1 MSAKKTEILKLEKS
15 SRVKKRFGNS
25 SEDKVILSFA
35 AAFAILAVFFIVM
48 ETSDEKISSQ
58 VKQIPQE
65 VIINEKKVTDTV
77 TTVEEDKAAEVEED
91 KAVVVEEDKAA
102 EVEEDKAVVVEEDK
116 AAEVEEDK
124 AVVVEED
131 KAAEVE
137 EDKAVVVEEDKAA
150 EVEEDKAVVVEE
162 DKAAEVEEDKAVV
175 VEEDKAAEVEEDKA
189 AVVEEDKAAEVEEDK
204 AAVVE
209 EDKAA
214 EVEEDKA
221 AIVEKDK
228 TSEVDDL
235 DESNPK
241 FDLVRV
247 EEDGS
252 AIIAGSA
259 KPNSEVRLLVD
270 GKELEVVE
278 ADGSGTFAILTTIP
292 TGEKPLELQLED
304 ANDNSMK
311 SKDTVL
317 VIPNKETEN
326 KSPKIVIAETS
337 GEIIVQDQNEAAPQI
352 QSLSLDT
359 INYTASGDVVLAGR
373 AASEQ
378 TVRIYVDNEPVVLG
392 EVNNGKWNFEI
403 PNIEEGIYTLRV
415 DALNEE
421 GEVVDRVESPFQR
434 VILEMENGQAT
445 IQPGFT
451 LWKLAELKYGFGMRY
466 VQIFEAN
473 RDSIKDPDLIYPG
486 QVFQIPEK

>member
-102 EVEEDKAVVVEEDK
+102 EVKEDNAVV
-116 AAEVEEDK
+116 
-124 AVVVEED
+124 
-131 KAAEVE
+131 
-137 EDKAVVVEEDKAA
+137 
-150 EVEEDKAVVVEE
+150 
-162 DKAAEVEEDKAVV
+162 
-175 VEEDKAAEVEEDKA
+175 
-189 AVVEEDKAAEVEEDK
+189 
-204 AAVVE
+204 
-209 EDKAA
+209 
-214 EVEEDKA
+214 VEEDKA

-415 DALNEE
+415 DALNKE

>member
-58 VKQIPQE
+58 VKQTPQDI
-65 VIINEKKVTDTV
+65 IINEKKVTDTV
-77 TTVEEDKAAEVEED
+77 TKVEEDKAAEVEED
-91 KAVVVEEDKAA
+91 KAVVVEEDKA
-102 EVEEDKAVVVEEDK
+102 VV
-116 AAEVEEDK
+116 
-124 AVVVEED
+124 
-131 KAAEVE
+131 
-137 EDKAVVVEEDKAA
+137 
-150 EVEEDKAVVVEE
+150 VEEDKAVVVEE

-189 AVVEEDKAAEVEEDK
+189 AVVEEDKTTELE
-204 AAVVE
+204 
-209 EDKAA
+209 
-214 EVEEDKA
+214 
-221 AIVEKDK
+221 
-228 TSEVDDL
+228 DL
-235 DESNPK
+235 DENNPK

-259 KPNSEVRLLVD
+259 MPNSEVRLLAD

-292 TGEKPLELQLED
+292 TGEKPIELQLED
-304 ANDNSMK
+304 ANDKSVK

-337 GEIIVQDQNEAAPQI
+337 GEIIVQEQNETAPQI

-415 DALNEE
+415 DALNKE

-434 VILEMENGQAT
+434 VILEMERGQAT

>member
-58 VKQIPQE
+58 VKQTPQDI
-65 VIINEKKVTDTV
+65 IINEKKITDTV
-77 TTVEEDKAAEVEED
+77 TTVEEDKAAE
-91 KAVVVEEDKAA
+91 
-102 EVEEDKAVVVEEDK
+102 
-116 AAEVEEDK
+116 
-124 AVVVEED
+124 
-131 KAAEVE
+131 
-137 EDKAVVVEEDKAA
+137 
-150 EVEEDKAVVVEE
+150 VVEE

-189 AVVEEDKAAEVEEDK
+189 AVVEEDKTTELE
-204 AAVVE
+204 
-209 EDKAA
+209 
-214 EVEEDKA
+214 
-221 AIVEKDK
+221 
-228 TSEVDDL
+228 DL
-235 DESNPK
+235 DDNNPK

-259 KPNSEVRLLVD
+259 MPNSEVRLLVD

-304 ANDNSMK
+304 ANDKSVK

-337 GEIIVQDQNEAAPQI
+337 GEIIVQEQNETAPQI

-415 DALNEE
+415 DALNKE

-434 VILEMENGQAT
+434 VILEMERGQAT

>member
-35 AAFAILAVFFIVM
+35 AAVAILAVFFIVM
-48 ETSDEKISSQ
+48 ETSDEKIASQ

-65 VIINEKKVTDTV
+65 VIINEKKVTDTF

-91 KAVVVEEDKAA
+91 KAVVVEEDN
-102 EVEEDKAVVVEEDK
+102 
-116 AAEVEEDK
+116 
-124 AVVVEED
+124 
-131 KAAEVE
+131 
-137 EDKAVVVEEDKAA
+137 
-150 EVEEDKAVVVEE
+150 
-162 DKAAEVEEDKAVV
+162 AAEVEEDKAVV

-189 AVVEEDKAAEVEEDK
+189 AR
-204 AAVVE
+204 
-209 EDKAA
+209 
-214 EVEEDKA
+214 
-221 AIVEKDK
+221 VEKDK

>member
-1 MSAKKTEILKLEKS
+1 MSAKKTETLKLEKS
-15 SRVKKRFGNS
+15 SLVKKRFGNS

-58 VKQIPQE
+58 VKQIPQDL
-65 VIINEKKVTDTV
+65 IINEKKVTDTV
-77 TTVEEDKAAEVEED
+77 TTVKEDKAAVVEEDKVAEVKEGRAAEVEED
-91 KAVVVEEDKAA
+91 KAAVAEEDKVA
-102 EVEEDKAVVVEEDK
+102 EVEEDKVAEVKEGKAAVVEEEKVAEVKENK
-116 AAEVEEDK
+116 AA
-124 AVVVEED
+124 VVEEE
-131 KAAEVE
+131 KV
-137 EDKAVVVEEDKAA
+137 
-150 EVEEDKAVVVEE
+150 
-162 DKAAEVEEDKAVV
+162 
-175 VEEDKAAEVEEDKA
+175 AEVEEDKA
-189 AVVEEDKAAEVEEDK
+189 AVVEEDKVAEVEEDK
-204 AAVVE
+204 ASEVKE
-209 EDKAA
+209 GKAA
-214 EVEEDKA
+214 EVEDDKVVEEEDLN
-221 AIVEKDK
+221 EN
-228 TSEVDDL
+228 
-235 DESNPK
+235 NPK

-304 ANDNSMK
+304 ANDNSVK

-337 GEIIVQDQNEAAPQI
+337 GEIIVQDQNELAPEI

-359 INYTASGDVVLAGR
+359 INYAESGDVILAGR

-378 TVRIYVDNEPVVLG
+378 TVRIYVDNKPVVLG
-392 EVNNGKWNFEI
+392 EVTNGKWNFEI

-415 DALNEE
+415 DAINEQ

-434 VILEMENGQAT
+434 VILEMERGQAT